1 MRNATETDYLIH
13 KNILADNDSAF
24 IFYKEKFKENLRHLK
39 SAFTKYYP
47 NVVIGYSYKTN
58 YTPDVCLAAHEE
70 GAMAEVVS
78 EMEVEMALHH
88 LKDHSQII
96 YNGPTKSKPSI
107 EKVIIAGGIINI
119 DSQKDIEIIRGI
131 LAENSKLTVNVAF
144 RLNSNYGEI
153 YSRFGQRDED
163 VTEQIDLLKRDEQFK
178 IIGLHLHLP
187 HRSLESFAH
196 RVDVLI
202 DILGKIDLPNI
213 KYINV
218 GGGYFGKLSSV
229 LKQSLGVKSAPSYE
243 DYGELIGGRLFEF
256 FSKKNIGNAPILY
269 LEPGSSVIADCF
281 TFVSKL
287 HVLKSFQ
294 NRNILVS
301 FAGRHLLT
309 PTNKTIKLPCE
320 IVNTQAQIDKLT
332 SKKTQYEIVGYTCIE
347 SDILGFVE
355 GNVNLDLDNS
365 FVEFTNVGS
374 YSIVMGSNF
383 ILPEPPI
390 FRIDGE
396 NKIKTIRKRREARD
410 VLNQFLL

>member
-1 MRNATETDYLIH
+1 MRNATEIDHLIH
-13 KNILADNDSAF
+13 KNILAENDSAF
-24 IFYKEKFKENLRHLK
+24 IFYQEKFKENLRHLK

-70 GAMAEVVS
+70 GALAEVVS
-78 EMEVEMALHH
+78 EMEVEMALYH

-107 EKVIIAGGIINI
+107 EKVILAGGIINI
-119 DSQKDIEIIRGI
+119 DSQKDIEIIGGI

-144 RLNSNYGEI
+144 RLNSNYGED
-153 YSRFGQRDED
+153 YSRFGQPVEA
-163 VTEQIDLLKRDEQFK
+163 VTEQIDLLKSDAQFN
-178 IIGLHLHLP
+178 IIGFHLHLP

-229 LKQSLGVKSAPSYE
+229 LKQTLGVKNAPSYE
-243 DYGELIGGRLFEF
+243 DYGELIGGRLFDF
-256 FSKKNIGNAPILY
+256 FSNTSIGNVPTLY

-281 TFVSKL
+281 TFVSNF
-287 HVLKSFQ
+287 HALKSFK
-294 NRNILVS
+294 NRDILVS
-301 FAGRHLLT
+301 FAGRHLLS
-309 PTNKTIKLPCE
+309 PTNKTIKLPCA
-320 IVNTQAQIDKLT
+320 IINTQAQIDQPT
-332 SKKTQYEIVGYTCIE
+332 SEKSQYEIVGYTCIE
-347 SDILGFVE
+347 SDILGLVE
-355 GNVNLDLDNS
+355 GNVNLDLNNS

-396 NKIKTIRKRREARD
+396 NEIKTIRKRREARE
-410 VLNQFLL
+410 VLDQFLL

>member
-153 YSRFGQRDED
+153 YSRFGQPVED

-229 LKQSLGVKSAPSYE
+229 LKQTLGVKSAPSYE

-256 FSKKNIGNAPILY
+256 FSKTTIGNVPILY

-281 TFVSKL
+281 TFVSNF

>member
-24 IFYKEKFKENLRHLK
+24 IFYKEKFKENLRQLK

-218 GGGYFGKLSSV
+218 GGGFFGKLSSV

-256 FSKKNIGNAPILY
+256 FSKRTIGNAPILY

>member
-13 KNILADNDSAF
+13 KNILAKNDSAF

-39 SAFTKYYP
+39 SAFNKYYP

-58 YTPDVCLAAHEE
+58 YTPDVCIAAHEE
-70 GAMAEVVS
+70 GALAEVVS

-96 YNGPTKSKPSI
+96 YNGPTKSKSSI

-153 YSRFGQRDED
+153 YSRFGQSVEA
-163 VTEQIDLLKRDEQFK
+163 VTEQIDLLKRDVQFK

-229 LKQSLGVKSAPSYE
+229 LKQTLGVKNAPSYE

-256 FSKKNIGNAPILY
+256 FSKTTIGNVPTLY

-281 TFVSKL
+281 TFVSNF
-287 HVLKSFQ
+287 HALKSFQ
-294 NRNILVS
+294 NRNLLVS

-320 IVNTQAQIDKLT
+320 IINTQAQIDQLT
-332 SKKTQYEIVGYTCIE
+332 SEKTQYEIVGYTCIE

-390 FRIDGE
+390 FRIDGD
-396 NKIKTIRKRREARD
+396 NKIKTIRKRRVARE